1 MALQLRNIFLKLCFL
16 VHSWPGREIL
26 NLKSKQKHFEVGW
39 KRGMLRLFS
48 PPKRLDGLSLFQ
60 LHSAAPQKC
69 RELKQLRSSCV
80 FVRDYILYLCEI
92 LFHICP
98 EITFCN
104 LRCDN
109 QANFPPHQQ
118 RRLDKCHF
126 DDDEHLGFVI
136 GYELFIFV
144 QDFIFCEIR
153 FFICLPF

>member
-1 MALQLRNIFLKLCFL
+1 
-16 VHSWPGREIL
+16 
-26 NLKSKQKHFEVGW
+26 
-39 KRGMLRLFS
+39 MLRLFS
-48 PPKRLDGLSLFQ
+48 PPKRLDGLPLSQ
-60 LHSAAPQKC
+60 LHRDAPQKC
-69 RELKQLRSSCV
+69 RELKQLRSNCV

-92 LFHICP
+92 LFYICP

-126 DDDEHLGFVI
+126 NDDEHLGFVI

-144 QDFIFCEIR
+144 QNFISYLCETVSLHICAT
-153 FFICLPF
+153 FI

>member
-1 MALQLRNIFLKLCFL
+1 
-16 VHSWPGREIL
+16 
-26 NLKSKQKHFEVGW
+26 
-39 KRGMLRLFS
+39 MLRLFS
-48 PPKRLDGLSLFQ
+48 LPKRLDGLSLFQ

-153 FFICLPF
+153 FFIFVYHFNSYFSINTTLMAMTVLSL